1 MSYDQGWLCIISQ
14 VSAGYIQKM
23 AKPVQLS
30 HVAAVTLLRGNKG
43 QFKMWKLAFLQCLVG
58 KNKIII
64 FLVYERVI
72 NCLSAESCLGQTVYL
87 LVPNW

>member
-64 FLVYERVI
+64 F
-72 NCLSAESCLGQTVYL
+72 
-87 LVPNW
+87 